1 LRKFLPLALV
11 AATLS
16 GCLAINKAQ
25 SLTSGGVTPFLARS
39 VTLAD
44 TVGAGAVSTV
54 ILVWGAAPSSLQRT
68 GGGVGTKS
76 NFNLSSV
83 TDTDTDVQPGQTYTY
98 VGKFGGADKTR
109 IISTAN
115 VATLQSP
122 NLTAPLPVSTQAVTP
137 TSEKQPTVSWTAGG
151 SPAGFL
157 VSVNLLPGL
166 NGANDA
172 DVPDSKPVY
181 TAFIDGPKHLSGG
194 IYSVSY
200 GTKSDLTSFS
210 DDVMTA
216 LKAADGTKNRFDTKD
231 EGVAPLETGKAYAVL
246 VLPIAA
252 DQDAIN
258 VGFGKPALGNWLV
271 Q

>member
-1 LRKFLPLALV
+1 MTKILPLALV
-11 AATLS
+11 AASLT
-16 GCLAINKAQ
+16 GCMAITKAQ
-25 SLTSGGVTPFLARS
+25 SLTSGGVTPFLVRS

-44 TVGAGAVSTV
+44 TVGVGAVSTA

-68 GGGVGTKS
+68 GGNGAPRS
-76 NFNLSSV
+76 DFNLGGVTV
-83 TDTDTDVQPGQTYTY
+83 TDTTVQPGQTYTY
-98 VGKFGGADKTR
+98 VAKFGSGDKTR
-109 IISTAN
+109 TITTVD
-115 VATLQSP
+115 VATLQAP
-122 NLTAPLPVSTQAVTP
+122 TLTAPLPATTQALTL
-137 TSEKQPTVSWTAGG
+137 TSDKQPTLTWNAPGA
-151 SPAGFL
+151 PAGFL

-166 NGANDA
+166 NGTSDA
-172 DVPDSKPVY
+172 DAAGTPVY

-194 IYSVSY
+194 VYSVSY
-200 GTKSDLTSFS
+200 GAKSDLTSFS

-231 EGVAPLETGKAYAVL
+231 EGIVPLEAGKAYAVL

>member
-1 LRKFLPLALV
+1 MRKFLPLALV

-109 IISTAN
+109 IITTAN

-122 NLTAPLPVSTQAVTP
+122 NLTAPVPVSTQAVTP

-157 VSVNLLPGL
+157 VSVNVLPGL
-166 NGANDA
+166 TGTGDA
-172 DVPDSKPVY
+172 DAAGTPVY
-181 TAFIDGPKHLSGG
+181 TAFIDGPKHLADGV
-194 IYSVSY
+194 YSIAY
-200 GTKSDLTSFS
+200 GSKSDLTSFS

-216 LKAADGTKNRFDTKD
+216 LKQADGKGRFDAKD
-231 EGVAPLETGKAYAVL
+231 DGIAPLEAGKAYAVL

-258 VGFGKPALGNWLV
+258 VGFGKPALGNWLI